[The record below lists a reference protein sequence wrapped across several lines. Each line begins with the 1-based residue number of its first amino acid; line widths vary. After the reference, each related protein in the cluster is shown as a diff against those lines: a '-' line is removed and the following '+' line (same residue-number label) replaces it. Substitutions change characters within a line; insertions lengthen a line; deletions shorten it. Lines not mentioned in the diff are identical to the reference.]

1 MKLGTG
7 GWTRLPKKI
16 AKNDRGGVGR
26 LSVSKIEK
34 YLREN
39 SDPNNFILQEK
50 ITRYLDLRRIYV
62 NLGDSIK
69 VDGTTISV
77 TSGGQNYVKVNPAIT
92 EKEKINYQL
101 INLEKEIALS
111 VKPGEIIPSQTL
123 PNGPHVN
130 SKGGLV

>member
-1 MKLGTG
+1 MS
-7 GWTRLPKKI
+7 I
-16 AKNDRGGVGR
+16 
-26 LSVSKIEK
+26 SKIER

-62 NLGDSIK
+62 SLGESIK

-77 TSGGQNYVKVNPAIT
+77 TSGGQSYVKVNPAIA
-92 EKEKINYQL
+92 EKEKLNYQL
-101 INLEKEIALS
+101 VSLEKEIGLS
-111 VKPGEIIPSQTL
+111 VKTGEIIPSQTL
-123 PNGPHVN
+123 PNGSHVN